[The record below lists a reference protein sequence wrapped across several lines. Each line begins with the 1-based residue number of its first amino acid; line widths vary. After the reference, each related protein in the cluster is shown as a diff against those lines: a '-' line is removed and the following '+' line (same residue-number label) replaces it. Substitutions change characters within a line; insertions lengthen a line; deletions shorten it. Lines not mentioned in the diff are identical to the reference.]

1 MTCIGRWLLI
11 SLLIAGCRLAEESEA
26 GVAGP
31 DTPGTLP
38 GEVTTGMVIR
48 VNDGDSLVVETRSGE
63 VEVRLMG
70 INAPESYECYG
81 QESERRLVEL
91 VEGEQ
96 VGLEE
101 VGRDQFGRTLAY
113 LWLGDR
119 LVNLEQVA
127 GGLAIA
133 TTPEVGDVR
142 GETLLESEDQAYE
155 SGLGMWSDTVCGA
168 SGPPPSVDI
177 SGSVSSFDPPG
188 PDDEVLGQEWVALS
202 SEEGV
207 DLSGWTI
214 RDESSV
220 HRCLL
225 PGEFSIVSGAERIVA
240 STDPCWDPGD
250 SSVWNNGGDMAL
262 LLDTAGRVVAR
273 LRYPG

>member
-1 MTCIGRWLLI
+1 MTRIGRWLLI
-11 SLLIAGCRLAEESEA
+11 SLLVAGCRAANESEA
-26 GVAGP
+26 GS
-31 DTPGTLP
+31 DTPGALP

-48 VNDGDSLVVETRSGE
+48 VHDGDSLVVEARSGE

-70 INAPESYECYG
+70 INAPESDECYG
-81 QESERRLVEL
+81 RESKQHLVEL

-101 VGRDQFGRTLAY
+101 MGQDQFGRTLAY

-119 LVNLEQVA
+119 LVNLDQVG

-133 TTPEVGDVR
+133 TAAEVGDVR
-142 GETLLESEDQAYE
+142 GETLLDSEEQAYE

-168 SGPPPSVDI
+168 SGQPPSVDI
-177 SGSVSSFDPPG
+177 AGSASSFDPQG
-188 PDDEVLGQEWVALS
+188 PDDAVLSQEWVALS

-225 PGEFSIVSGAERIVA
+225 PDGFSVQPGANRTVA

-250 SSVWNNGGDMAL
+250 SAVWNNGGDMAL
-262 LLDTAGRVVAR
+262 LLDTTGRVVAR
-273 LRYPG
+273 LRYAG